1 MDTSLGCRSPRK
13 SRRKSGGFP
22 QQKDELMSNMLR
34 NLPTVNEL
42 LDRPPLKSLVRRL
55 SHNVVVNQVGRFL
68 EGMRSGVQSTATA
81 LNLPTPADL
90 AQRIADWIASQ
101 QRSDLRP
108 VINATGILLHPELG
122 GAPLADDAAQAAAGI
137 AGSYAALDIDLLSGE
152 SAPRT
157 KAIEHLLTR
166 LTGAE
171 AATVVNTQAGAA
183 VLALAA
189 VAAGREVL
197 VARGQLVEVPG
208 SHRFTDV
215 IAASGA
221 LLREVGA
228 ANCTRLEDY
237 AAAISERTAAVLH
250 VHTPHDAAAGE
261 SSQPTVAEL
270 AATAQRHRLPLLV
283 DLGDGS
289 VIDLSRYGLAGAP
302 IAGDSLQA
310 GADLVLLGG
319 DRLLGGPSC
328 GLVVG
333 RRDILQRMENHP
345 LSSALRPDKLT
356 IAALAATLRCYQDP
370 DLAERHI
377 PLLSLL
383 ATPLENL
390 QNRAER
396 LAPQIAASGIVQVEV
411 LPCQAQL
418 SAAHR
423 SQPGIASCGL
433 ALTPLQGDI
442 ASLAATLRKAKT
454 PVIARNEGQRL
465 LLDLRS
471 VLPRQDV
478 ELAAA
483 FAELTP
489 AGQPVGDENGVSAMD

>member
-1 MDTSLGCRSPRK
+1 
-13 SRRKSGGFP
+13 
-22 QQKDELMSNMLR
+22 MSNVLR

-55 SHNVVVNQVGRFL
+55 SHNVVVSQVGRFL
-68 EGMRSGVQSTATA
+68 DGMRSGVQSTATA
-81 LNLPTPADL
+81 LHLPTPGDL
-90 AQRIADWIASQ
+90 AQRIADWISSQ

-108 VINATGILLHPELG
+108 VINATGFLLHPELG
-122 GAPLADDAAQAAAGI
+122 GAPMADDAVQAAAAI
-137 AGSYAALDIDLLSGE
+137 AGGYAALDFDLTHGE
-152 SAPRT
+152 AAPRT

-171 AATVVNTQAGAA
+171 AATVVNTQAAAA

-221 LLREVGA
+221 ILREVGA
-228 ANCTRLEDY
+228 ANCTRREDY
-237 AAAISERTAAVLH
+237 SAAIGERTAAVLH
-250 VHTPHDAAAGE
+250 IHTTHDSVEGE
-261 SSQPTVAEL
+261 KQQPTVAEL
-270 AATAQRHRLPLLV
+270 AEIARRHKLPLI
-283 DLGDGS
+283 DDMGDGS
-289 VIDLSRYGLAGAP
+289 VVDLTQYGLTGAP
-302 IAGDSLQA
+302 IAGDSLRA
-310 GADLVLLGG
+310 GADLVLMGG
-319 DRLLGGPSC
+319 DRLLGGPTC
-328 GLVVG
+328 GLIVG
-333 RRDILQRMENHP
+333 RRDMLQRMENHP
-345 LSSALRPDKLT
+345 LSSPLRADKLT

-370 DLAERHI
+370 DLAERQV

-390 QNRAER
+390 RNRAER
-396 LAPQIAASGIVQVEV
+396 LAPQIAASGIVQVEA

-423 SQPGIASCGL
+423 SQPGISSYGV
-433 ALTPLQGDI
+433 ALTPLQGDV
-442 ASLAATLRKAKT
+442 ASLAAALRRAKT
-454 PVIARNEGQRL
+454 PVIARSEGQRL

-478 ELAAA
+478 ELVAA

-489 AGQPVGDENGVSAMD
+489 AGQPAAEEIGVPAID